1 MAITP
6 METVPARS
14 RPIQEAAV
22 SRSGA
27 EKKDDLKVKAGEEYR
42 NTKEIL
48 QSELVWVV
56 CAREAGG
63 RRPFPFMAGK
73 PFLTK
78 GQ

>member
-1 MAITP
+1 M
-6 METVPARS
+6 
-14 RPIQEAAV
+14 
-22 SRSGA
+22 
-27 EKKDDLKVKAGEEYR
+27 KVKAGEEYR

-56 CAREAGG
+56 CEREADG

-73 PFLTK
+73 LFLTK